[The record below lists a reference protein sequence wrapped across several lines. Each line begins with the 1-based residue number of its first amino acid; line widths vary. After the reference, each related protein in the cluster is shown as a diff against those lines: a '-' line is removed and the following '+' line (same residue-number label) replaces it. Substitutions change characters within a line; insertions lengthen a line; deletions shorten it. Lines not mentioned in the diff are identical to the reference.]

1 MKLLNKILAASLC
14 LVLLLPSHNVFSQ
27 SAEKGSLSIGVN
39 YYVANNKIP
48 SLMALVKTKING
60 RFQNVGGVTLSL
72 FLDKDT
78 ASNLVGNVVTDA
90 HGQAYA
96 YIPPALKKQWDA
108 SVKHTFIAAFRGNT
122 KYDSTSGDLTVGQ
135 AKLLIDTASG
145 RSVVATVME
154 MKGTA
159 WTPVKGVDV
168 VIAVKRMGGDLNVNE
183 TPTFSTD
190 STGKASADFKRDSIP
205 GDLKGNIILVAKIVD
220 NDQYGNLSIEKTVP
234 WGGKF
239 VNENKNFN
247 ARTLFATRAKAPIWL
262 IFISSA
268 IMIAVWSVLI
278 SLVVNLFKIKKLGQE
293 A

>member
-14 LVLLLPSHNVFSQ
+14 LVLLLPAYNVFSQ
-27 SAEKGSLSIGVN
+27 SADKGSLSIGVN

-60 RFQNVGGVTLSL
+60 RFQNVGGVALSL

-78 ASNLVGNVVTDA
+78 ASNLIGNVVTNE

-96 YIPPALKKQWDA
+96 YIPTSLKKQWGT
-108 SVKHTFIAAFRGNT
+108 SVKHTFIAAFRGNN
-122 KYDSTSGDLTVGQ
+122 KYDSTSGDLTVGK

-145 RSVVATVME
+145 RSIVATVME

-168 VIAVKRMGGDLNVNE
+168 VIALKRMGGDLNINE

-234 WGGKF
+234 WGAKF
-239 VNENKNFN
+239 VNENNNFN
-247 ARTLFATRAKAPIWL
+247 ARTLFATRGKAPIWL